1 MNEFNSSYIGL
12 RQDVLKFLEGENNIV
27 LDVGCATGTNGE
39 FLLNNKVASK
49 VYGIEYD
56 TEMAEIASQSNT
68 KVYQGDL
75 NDAVFRKEILSSSPL
90 FDYILFADILEHLYE
105 PERVLLELKNK
116 LKPEGKIIISL
127 PNVAH
132 IETFIQV
139 YIKGTWPKNPR
150 GIFDKTHVRWFT
162 KKDAFAM
169 IGACGLQVIDYHR
182 KFRARD
188 AIGSQF
194 NWKHIFLKFLN
205 KDWVTFQHIIY
216 CGFDK

>member
-1 MNEFNSSYIGL
+1 MTEFNNSYIGL
-12 RQDVLKFLEGENNIV
+12 RKDILKFLEGNDNSV
-27 LDVGCATGTNGE
+27 LDVGCATGTNGD
-39 FLLNNKVASK
+39 FLLKNKIATQ

-56 TEMAEIASQSNT
+56 SQMAAIASKRNT
-68 KVYQGDL
+68 KVFQGDL
-75 NDAVFRKEILSSSPL
+75 NDAIFRREILSNSPL

-105 PERVLLELKNK
+105 PETVLLELKNR

-139 YIKGTWPKNPR
+139 YIKGTWPKNSR
-150 GIFDKTHVRWFT
+150 GIFDKTHLRWFT
-162 KKDAFAM
+162 KKDAFSM
-169 IGACGLQVIDYHR
+169 IEACGLKVIKYER

-194 NWKHIFLKFLN
+194 NWKHSFLKILN
-205 KDWVTFQHIIY
+205 KDWFTFQHLI
-216 CGFDK
+216 CCDFDK